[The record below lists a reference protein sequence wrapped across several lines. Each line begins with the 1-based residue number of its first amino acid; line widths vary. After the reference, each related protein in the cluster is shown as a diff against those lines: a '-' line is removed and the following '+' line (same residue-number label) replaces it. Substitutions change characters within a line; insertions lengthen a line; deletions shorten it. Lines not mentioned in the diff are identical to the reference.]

1 MTVKIKVWRIQAIAY
16 FLLLLPASFFIM
28 GWIRPWIAIPATALL
43 LAAWVLI
50 LLHARKTQTAV
61 YEIKV
66 RTIVLISV
74 VLLLWCYMAGLG
86 GFFYQS
92 NDHHYRNAIFR
103 DLVSFRWPVV
113 YEQTGNSLVYYI
125 GFWLVP
131 ASIGKLAN
139 LFFSFD
145 TSWFVANIALL
156 LWSFLNLFFVFL
168 LILIYT
174 KADSHKKVVLALMV
188 FLFFSGMDIIGV
200 LSSLRFDVTALP
212 DHLEWWAGIYQ
223 YSSNTTQ
230 LFWVYNQ
237 SIPVWL
243 ATALFVNEKSV
254 RNFVFLCLVL
264 LISSSFPAVG
274 LMILLFGMGVYKLI
288 LSIRSKKLS
297 DFLKEAFSIQNIIA
311 AVVLLPIF
319 YLYYKTNRA
328 VDGNSFQF
336 NLYVDAFGWGVA
348 LIRYIFFCLL
358 EFGLLSTV
366 LHKENRTNVLY
377 WISVVSLCCVG
388 AFSLGATTDFAMRAS
403 IPALLVLMM
412 LTIRTLSN
420 SIQWKEFDGKRYF
433 CIRKIGLEIAIILM
447 IGAATPIVEC
457 SRAINA
463 VSVHQQLNLVADD
476 VKTLSDRTAETD
488 PNFLAAHYQDLDFY
502 KYLQKHS

>member
-174 KADSHKKVVLALMV
+174 KADSHKKV
-188 FLFFSGMDIIGV
+188 D
-200 LSSLRFDVTALP
+200 R
-212 DHLEWWAGIYQ
+212 
-223 YSSNTTQ
+223 
-230 LFWVYNQ
+230 
-237 SIPVWL
+237 
-243 ATALFVNEKSV
+243 KSV
-254 RNFVFLCLVL
+254 V
-264 LISSSFPAVG
+264 
-274 LMILLFGMGVYKLI
+274 
-288 LSIRSKKLS
+288 
-297 DFLKEAFSIQNIIA
+297 
-311 AVVLLPIF
+311 
-319 YLYYKTNRA
+319 
-328 VDGNSFQF
+328 
-336 NLYVDAFGWGVA
+336 
-348 LIRYIFFCLL
+348 
-358 EFGLLSTV
+358 
-366 LHKENRTNVLY
+366 
-377 WISVVSLCCVG
+377 
-388 AFSLGATTDFAMRAS
+388 
-403 IPALLVLMM
+403 
-412 LTIRTLSN
+412 
-420 SIQWKEFDGKRYF
+420 
-433 CIRKIGLEIAIILM
+433 
-447 IGAATPIVEC
+447 
-457 SRAINA
+457 
-463 VSVHQQLNLVADD
+463 
-476 VKTLSDRTAETD
+476 
-488 PNFLAAHYQDLDFY
+488 
-502 KYLQKHS
+502 

>member
-16 FLLLLPASFFIM
+16 LLLLLPASFFII

-50 LLHARKTQTAV
+50 LLHARKTQTGF

-66 RTIVLISV
+66 RTIVLIGV
-74 VLLLWCYMAGLG
+74 VLLLWCYLAGLG
-86 GFFYQS
+86 GFYYQS
-92 NDHHYRNAIFR
+92 RDHNYRNAIFR

-113 YEQTGNSLVYYI
+113 YEKTGNSLVYYI

-145 TSWFVANIALL
+145 TAWVVANVALL

-174 KADSHKKVVLALMV
+174 KADSYKKILLALMV
-188 FLFFSGMDIIGV
+188 FIFFSGMDIIGV
-200 LSSLRFDVTALP
+200 LSALRFDVTALP
-212 DHLEWWAGIYQ
+212 DHLEWWTGIYQ

-237 SIPVWL
+237 SVPVWL
-243 ATALFVNEKSV
+243 ATALFVNEKNV
-254 RNFVFLCLVL
+254 RNYAFLCLVL

-274 LMILLFGMGVYKLI
+274 LMILLFGIGVYQLI
-288 LSIRSKKLS
+288 LSICSKRVS
-297 DFLKEAFSIQNIIA
+297 GFLKEAFSIQNIVA
-311 AVVLLPIF
+311 VVVLLPIF
-319 YLYYKTNRA
+319 YLYYKTNQT
-328 VDGNSFQF
+328 VEGNSFHF
-336 NLYVDAFGWGVA
+336 NLYVEEFGWVVA
-348 LIRYIFFCLL
+348 IIRYAFFCLL
-358 EFGLLSTV
+358 EFGLLSIV
-366 LHKENRTNVLY
+366 LYKENRSNLLY

-388 AFSLGATTDFAMRAS
+388 AFSLGASTDFAMRAS

-412 LTIRTLSN
+412 LTIRTLN
-420 SIQWKEFDGKRYF
+420 DSIRLKEFEGKRYL
-433 CIRKIGLEIAIILM
+433 CIRKIGLEIAIILI
-447 IGAATPIVEC
+447 IGTATPMVEYC
-457 SRAINA
+457 RAFNA

-476 VKTLSDRTAETD
+476 VKTLSDRSVKNE
-488 PNFLAAHYQDLDFY
+488 PYFLAGNYQELDFY
-502 KYLQKHS
+502 RYLQKQS

>member
-16 FLLLLPASFFIM
+16 LLLLLPASFFII

-50 LLHARKTQTAV
+50 LLHARKTQTDV
-61 YEIKV
+61 FEIKI
-66 RTIVLISV
+66 RTIVLIGV
-74 VLLLWCYMAGLG
+74 VLLLWCYLAGLG

-92 NDHHYRNAIFR
+92 DDHHYRNAIFR

-113 YEQTGNSLVYYI
+113 YETTGNSLVYYI

-145 TSWFVANIALL
+145 TAWVVSNVALL
-156 LWSFLNLFFVFL
+156 LWSFLNIFFVLL

-174 KADSHKKVVLALMV
+174 KANSNKKIALALMV
-188 FLFFSGMDIIGV
+188 FVFFSGMDIIGM
-200 LSSLRFDVTALP
+200 LRALYFDVTKIP
-212 DHLEWWAGIYQ
+212 NHIEWWAGFYQ

-243 ATALFVNEKSV
+243 ATALFVNEKNV
-254 RNFVFLCLVL
+254 RNYVFLCLVL

-274 LMILLFGMGVYKLI
+274 LMFLLFGMGVYKLI
-288 LSIRSKKLS
+288 LSIRSKQVS
-297 DFLKEAFSIQNIIA
+297 SFLKEAFSIQNIIA
-311 AVVLLPIF
+311 AVVLLPVF

-336 NLYVDAFGWGVA
+336 NLYAEVFGWGIA
-348 LIRYIFFCLL
+348 ILRYVFFCLL
-358 EFGLLSTV
+358 EFGLLSIV
-366 LHKENRTNVLY
+366 LYKENRSNVLY

-412 LTIRTLSN
+412 LTIRALN
-420 SIQWKEFDGKRYF
+420 GSIRLKEFDGKRYF
-433 CIRKIGLEIAIILM
+433 CIRKIGLEIAIFLI
-447 IGAATPIVEC
+447 IGTATPMVEY
-457 SRAINA
+457 SRAFNA
-463 VSVHQQLNLVADD
+463 VCVHQQLNLVADD
-476 VKTLSDRTAETD
+476 VKTLANRTVKMD
-488 PNFLAAHYQDLDFY
+488 PNFLAANYKELDFY
-502 KYLQKHS
+502 KYLQKQS